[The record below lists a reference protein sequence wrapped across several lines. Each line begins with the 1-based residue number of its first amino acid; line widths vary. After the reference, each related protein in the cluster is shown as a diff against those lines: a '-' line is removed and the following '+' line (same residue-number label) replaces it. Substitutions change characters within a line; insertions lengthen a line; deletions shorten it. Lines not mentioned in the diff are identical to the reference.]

1 MAEEYW
7 HPSQQVEEQLDG
19 SVLFRLHIAVP
30 PEFVNWLLYYGSR
43 VEVLSPAFGESSPF
57 GVICRL
63 SRL

>member
-1 MAEEYW
+1 
-7 HPSQQVEEQLDG
+7 QQVEEQLDG